1 MRHNMRMAAAILLP
15 LLLTLALSLAA
26 CGGGGATSN
35 APTNEVDMG
44 LSNFVQTSR
53 TISVGESIHFMDDQG
68 GATHIL
74 CLGKDGNCD
83 ASAKGPQPLTSQGFT
98 IQPGQTKDVRFDTA
112 GAYAIT
118 CPIHPGMNL
127 LVTAQ

>member
-1 MRHNMRMAAAILLP
+1 MRHSMRMTAAILAP
-15 LLLTLALSLAA
+15 LVLTLALSLAA

-35 APTNEVDMG
+35 VPANQVDMG

-53 TISVGESIHFMDDQG
+53 MISVGESIHFVDDQG
-68 GATHIL
+68 GATHVL

-83 ASAKGPQPLTSQGFT
+83 ASAKGPQPLTGQGFT
-98 IQPGQTKDVRFDTA
+98 IQPGQAQDVRFDTA

-118 CPIHPGMNL
+118 CPIHPSMNL
-127 LVTAQ
+127 LVTVQ